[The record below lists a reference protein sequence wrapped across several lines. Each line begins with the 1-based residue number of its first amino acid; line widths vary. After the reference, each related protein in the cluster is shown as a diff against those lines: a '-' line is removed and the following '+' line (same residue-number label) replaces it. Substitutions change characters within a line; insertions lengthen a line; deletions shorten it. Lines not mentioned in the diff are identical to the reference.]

1 MWYYRGE
8 EFTEVPEDMVGF
20 VYLITE
26 LDSGKKY
33 VGQKRFWST
42 RKLPPLKGKK
52 RRRSV
57 TKESDWRNYFGSN
70 EDLKV
75 LVESNG
81 GDKYHREILYL
92 CRSLGVMNY
101 METKEQ
107 FDRNVLL
114 RDDYFNGIIN
124 CKIHSKHVQGMANA
138 STD

>member
-1 MWYYRGE
+1 MWYYKGE
-8 EFTEVPEDMVGF
+8 EFTEIPEDIIGF
-20 VYLITE
+20 VYIITE
-26 LDSGKKY
+26 LETGKKY

-57 TKESDWRNYFGSN
+57 TKESDWRDYFGSN

-81 GDKYHREILYL
+81 GDKYHREILHL
-92 CRSLGVMNY
+92 CRSFGIMNY

-114 RDDYFNGIIN
+114 RDDYFNVIIN
-124 CKIHSKHVQGMANA
+124 CKIHSKHV
-138 STD
+138 TDLKDAEL

>member
-1 MWYYRGE
+1 MWYYKGE
-8 EFTEVPEDMVGF
+8 EFTEIPEDIIGF
-20 VYLITE
+20 VYIITE
-26 LDSGKKY
+26 LETGKKY

-57 TKESDWRNYFGSN
+57 TKESDWRDYFGSN

-81 GDKYHREILYL
+81 GDKYHREILHL
-92 CRSLGVMNY
+92 CRSLGIMNY

-124 CKIHSKHVQGMANA
+124 CKIHSKHV
-138 STD
+138 TDLKDAEL

>member
-1 MWYYRGE
+1 MWYYKGE
-8 EFTEVPEDMVGF
+8 EFTEIPEDIIGF
-20 VYLITE
+20 VYIITE
-26 LDSGKKY
+26 LETGKKY

-57 TKESDWRNYFGSN
+57 TKESDWRDYFGSN

-81 GDKYHREILYL
+81 GDKYYREILHL
-92 CRSLGVMNY
+92 CRSLGIMNY

-124 CKIHSKHVQGMANA
+124 CKIHSKHVSDLRDA
-138 STD
+138 DL